1 MPEMIAKSTNSD
13 ELLEL
18 ARDLDRFSRRFE
30 RYFIVQLEQLDAE
43 FRKLQL
49 ERDQWERQRD
59 RDLRQIQESQRALQD
74 AWQELKDGHAEA
86 AARIEAPDFTS
97 GQEEEQFCPK
107 SASDPMRLLL
117 QPGAGTEMLLG
128 QLLLT
133 LSRLNRAMGG
143 SGIRFELADIH
154 QSGSATILSLD
165 AFPARPL
172 SVMME
177 GEVSDDLVR
186 WKQFKSDVALL
197 PLGRGL
203 DEILAR
209 AEPIGRDHELA
220 ITFVSAAR
228 RAQDGDAR
236 TSSAVK
242 RGSKSVKEYSEQ
254 LVDLVERHQ
263 DEGLALQSVAS

>member
-1 MPEMIAKSTNSD
+1 MPEAIAKSTNSE

-43 FRKLQL
+43 FRKLQQ

-74 AWQELKDGHAEA
+74 AWQELKDGHTEA
-86 AARIEAPDFTS
+86 AAQIEAPDFS
-97 GQEEEQFCPK
+97 AGQDEERFCPK

-117 QPGAGTEMLLG
+117 QPGDGTEMLLG

-143 SGIRFELADIH
+143 SGIRFEL
-154 QSGSATILSLD
+154 SGVHKAGSTIVLSLD

-172 SVMME
+172 SAMME
-177 GEVSDDLVR
+177 GEVSDDVVR

-203 DEILAR
+203 DQILER
-209 AEPIGRDHELA
+209 SEEVERDHELA
-220 ITFVSAAR
+220 MTFVSAAR

-242 RGSKSVKEYSEQ
+242 RGTKSAKEYSEQ
-254 LVDLVERHQ
+254 LVDLIERHQ
-263 DEGLALQSVAS
+263 NEGLALQSIAV